1 MAVKSQPNW
10 PVDNLL
16 NDGGREWQA
25 SCETLLAGRGGCR
38 CQVAERHMKMIR
50 KPGWLLIFAL
60 IAGTAAAQNTPA
72 GGDPVLNDPAVAQPK
87 PIREQGRKI
96 GRPLPPRR
104 SSDPLTAVSKPEVVQ
119 PTEVKN
125 LIERFQAA
133 REQYLL
139 RQKQLVQ
146 QFRQATDEQRAELR
160 EQMKENLDQWRERQ
174 LEFRSQ
180 LKDRAVE
187 LRRELQGE
195 LRDVVSEGSKEG
207 EGPRRRQ

>member
-1 MAVKSQPNW
+1 
-10 PVDNLL
+10 
-16 NDGGREWQA
+16 
-25 SCETLLAGRGGCR
+25 
-38 CQVAERHMKMIR
+38 MKMIR
-50 KPGWLLIFAL
+50 KLSWLLIFSL
-60 IAGTAAAQNTPA
+60 IAGTASAQNPPT
-72 GGDPVLNDPAVAQPK
+72 GGNPVLNDQPVTQPK

-96 GRPLPPRR
+96 GRPGLLRPNAG
-104 SSDPLTAVSKPEVVQ
+104 PLTAVQKPEVVQ

-139 RQKQLVQ
+139 RQKQLLL

-195 LRDVVSEGSKEG
+195 LRDVISEGSKEG